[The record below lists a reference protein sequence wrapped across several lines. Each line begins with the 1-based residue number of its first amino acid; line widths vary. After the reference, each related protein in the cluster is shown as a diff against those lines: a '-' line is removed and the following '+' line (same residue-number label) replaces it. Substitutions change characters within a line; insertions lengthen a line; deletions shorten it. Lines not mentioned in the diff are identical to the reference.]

1 MGVREKMKSKLRIS
15 QHKIDSDRALPA
27 SRQRG
32 FTLIE
37 ILVAVAIIGMVS
49 LVLYPSI
56 INSLETRSLENAS
69 RDILNT
75 LQRAKFEAVK
85 TRINHRV
92 RFELSHD
99 IWMYFIEREDNP
111 GSWNSMPGFNRRFI
125 PTKFTATVN
134 FPNQIVQFSPLGF
147 VSNYDSTQNSISIQ
161 SPKLGHYNQPD
172 QRVVSVYIG
181 GSVQFTKVQGGE

>member
-1 MGVREKMKSKLRIS
+1 MKSKLGIS
-15 QHKIDSDRALPA
+15 QHKINSDRALPA

-37 ILVAVAIIGMVS
+37 LMVAVAIIGMVS
-49 LVLYPSI
+49 IVLYPSI

-69 RDILNT
+69 RDILTT

-85 TRINHRV
+85 SRINHRV
-92 RFELSHD
+92 RFELSHE
-99 IWMYFIEREDNP
+99 IWMYFVEREDNP

-134 FPNQIVQFSPLGF
+134 FPNQIQFSPLGF
-147 VSNYDSTQNSISIQ
+147 VSNYDSTQNSITIQ
-161 SPKLGHYNQPD
+161 SPKLVHYNQPD
-172 QRVVSVYIG
+172 VRVISVYIG
-181 GSVQFTKVQGGE
+181 GSVQFTKAQGGE

>member
-1 MGVREKMKSKLRIS
+1 MKSISKIS
-15 QHKIDSDRALPA
+15 QHKESLDRGLFA

-32 FTLIE
+32 FTLLE
-37 ILVAVAIIGMVS
+37 VMVAVAIIGMMA

-69 RDILNT
+69 RDVLTT

-85 TRINHRV
+85 SRINHRV
-92 RFELSHD
+92 RFEYKHD
-99 IWMYFIEREDNP
+99 IWTYYVEREDSP
-111 GSWNSMPGFNRRFI
+111 GDWNSMPTFSQRFI
-125 PTKFTATVN
+125 PTKFTATVS

-161 SPKLGHYNQPD
+161 SPKLDHYNQPD
-172 QRVVSVYIG
+172 LRVISVYIG
-181 GSVQFTKVQGGE
+181 GSVQFTKAYGGE

>member
-1 MGVREKMKSKLRIS
+1 MKDISKIS
-15 QHKIDSDRALPA
+15 QHRESLDRALPG
-27 SRQRG
+27 SRQGG

-37 ILVAVAIIGMVS
+37 VLVAMAIIGMMA

-69 RDILNT
+69 RDVLTT

-85 TRINHRV
+85 SRINHRV
-92 RFELSHD
+92 RFDYAHD
-99 IWMYFIEREDNP
+99 MWTYYIEREDSP
-111 GSWNSMPGFNRRFI
+111 GTWNSMPTFSRRFI

-161 SPKLGHYNQPD
+161 SPKLDRYNQPD
-172 QRVVSVYIG
+172 LRVISVYIG
-181 GSVQFTKVQGGE
+181 GSVQFAKAFGGE

>member
-1 MGVREKMKSKLRIS
+1 MKGISKIS
-15 QHKIDSDRALPA
+15 QHKESINKDLPA

-32 FTLIE
+32 FTLLE
-37 ILVAVAIIGMVS
+37 VMVAMAIVGLMA

-69 RDILNT
+69 RDILTT

-92 RFELSHD
+92 RFEYRHD
-99 IWMYFIEREDNP
+99 IWTYFVEREDTP
-111 GSWNSMPGFNRRFI
+111 GHWNSMPSFSQRFI
-125 PTKFTATVN
+125 PAKFTATVS

-147 VSNYDSTQNSISIQ
+147 VSNYDSNQNSLSIQ
-161 SPKLGHYNQPD
+161 SPKLGQYNQPD
-172 QRVVSVYIG
+172 QRVISVYIG
-181 GSVQFTKVQGGE
+181 GSVQFTKSQGGG